1 MPNENYP
8 LPKLLR
14 YFREKKQMTQ
24 AEVAE
29 QLSISR
35 SGYAN
40 YESGRILP
48 GIEHIAKLSKILDHD
63 FLFAYSMSL
72 KNAEQDNYNLI
83 TLHGKTIG
91 DLKAVPVR
99 KETITDLI
107 NQLKEVPTWELELLK
122 TYVQLYCNEKNE
134 KEKKNI

>member
-1 MPNENYP
+1 MPNENYQ

-14 YFREKKQMTQ
+14 YFREKKQMTH

-83 TLHGKTIG
+83 EAVS
-91 DLKAVPVR
+91 DPSAYQAVPVR

>member
-72 KNAEQDNYNLI
+72 KNMEQNDYNLI
-83 TLHGKTIG
+83 EAVSESSSYR
-91 DLKAVPVR
+91 AVPVR
-99 KETITDLI
+99 KEALTDLI
-107 NQLKEVPTWELELLK
+107 NQLKDSPTWELELLK
-122 TYVQLYCNEKNE
+122 TYVQLSGSTKPEKR
-134 KEKKNI
+134 K